1 MPLNIKEKVPINKK
15 QKTNFVILESFANFQ
30 NSRLLIIISI
40 NNDMHIIISEILIGI
55 LSPKLNVK
63 LLPNKMNVPIDKK
76 DKNIFIFSILLF
88 ILHFIIF
95 YHHST

>member
-1 MPLNIKEKVPINKK
+1 MPLNIKEKVPIDKK
-15 QKTNFVILESFANFQ
+15 QKTNFVILESFVNFQ

-63 LLPNKMNVPIDKK
+63 LFPNKMNAPIDKK
-76 DKNIFIFSILLF
+76 DKKIFIFSILFF
-88 ILHFIIF
+88 ILHFIF
-95 YHHST
+95 SYHHSI